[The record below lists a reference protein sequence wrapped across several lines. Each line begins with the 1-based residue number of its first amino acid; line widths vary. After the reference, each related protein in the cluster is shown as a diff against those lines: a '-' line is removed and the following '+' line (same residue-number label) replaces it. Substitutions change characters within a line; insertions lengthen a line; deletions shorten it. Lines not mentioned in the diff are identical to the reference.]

1 MEPYL
6 PYIPVDPDQ
15 LYATVEEKHQQ
26 QDMELK
32 QNQAYAVASTNIPVE
47 PNQCYIPT
55 TPSVDPDQ
63 LYATQDME
71 LKQNQAYA
79 VASTNIPVE
88 PNQCYIPTTPLVD
101 PDQLYMPQFGGNA
114 SSKVLRSQK
123 T

>member
-1 MEPYL
+1 MEPLSPSYS
-6 PYIPVDPDQ
+6 VDPDQ

-63 LYATQDME
+63 LYATVRVECQQQGFE
-71 LKQNQAYA
+71 ITENLVYTT
-79 VASTNIPVE
+79 ASNIQLE
-88 PNQCYIPTTPLVD
+88 SNQCYAPSVD
-101 PDQLYMPQFGGNA
+101 LDQKKRE
-114 SSKVLRSQK
+114 STK
-123 T
+123 